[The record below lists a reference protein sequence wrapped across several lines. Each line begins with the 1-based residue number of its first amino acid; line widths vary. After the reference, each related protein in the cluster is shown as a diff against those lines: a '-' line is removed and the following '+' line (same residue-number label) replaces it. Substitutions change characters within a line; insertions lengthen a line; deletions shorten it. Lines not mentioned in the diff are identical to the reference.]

1 MQTVYMSLTDTIIG
15 EGDFNVRIVGS
26 LHIDTD
32 ARTHARMLT
41 FTPLM
46 SHT

>member
-15 EGDFNVRIVGS
+15 EGDFNVRMVGS

-32 ARTHARMLT
+32 ARMLT
-41 FTPLM
+41 FTPTLM